1 MKKIIGLLKQRWL
14 ITLFGVIAIALFI
27 WYLGPLFGFG
37 QSRPLEEESHRL
49 IAIGILLLIWALSR
63 GVMFWRAR
71 RRNSEMMAGIS
82 AQSKE
87 IPAISPDEQ
96 ASQEELE
103 TLNEK
108 MEQAIA
114 ALKKARLGGGG
125 RKFLY
130 QLPWYIIIGPPGC
143 GKTTLLKNSNL
154 KFALEEEF
162 GKSAIKGVGGTRN
175 CDWWFAEDAVLL
187 DTAGRYAIQ
196 DSHQELD
203 REGWLGFLSML
214 KKYRRRRP
222 LNGAIVAIS
231 ISDLMAQTSEE
242 RHAHAQAIQSRI
254 QELYEQLGVQVP
266 IYVLLTKFDLLHGF
280 MEYFEEL
287 NQSDRA
293 QVWGATFDLET
304 SQSGGATECL
314 DEELSRLEQRL
325 HSQLLQKLERQ
336 RNRQRR
342 EAIYTFPQQFS
353 ALRGTISNF
362 VKQIFDQ
369 SKFQQ
374 PVKLRGLYFTSAT
387 QEGSPIDRIMGSLA
401 SNFGIDRQAVAPP
414 AGHGKSFFINRLLSE
429 VIFTES
435 GLVGSDPKAEQRIK
449 LIRYGAFAGIFIL
462 FVLISGLLTN
472 ANFNS
477 RGYIEEV
484 QQQAVELE
492 IRLLA
497 LPPGQWDPIAVLP
510 ILDKA
515 RSLAAVDDGDSRTIG
530 WNFYLSQQDKLDQA
544 ASSLYEKLLR
554 EILLPAVM
562 TRMEQHISRSGQDSD
577 ALFAA
582 LKSYL
587 MLSHEFREHYNGN
600 NLQSWVAK
608 ELFAKTANSISL
620 MQRESLDRHLASLF
634 QARPAP
640 LPRAL
645 DGGVVDLARAKL
657 IRTPLDQRVYGE
669 LKKRLMRED
678 PSPFRIIDAAGRS
691 APLVFKRKSGKPL
704 NEGLNTLY
712 TYYGYHEMFLPKSG
726 QLTRQLAKSSWVLGE
741 QYQISTS
748 DNEFELLRHR
758 VHRLYLDDFVRHWR
772 QLLADLT
779 IQPFTSVEHAVE
791 VLGILSSEQSPL
803 LQLLVAVDKETSLFP
818 TTEQM
823 APDGQVGETWD
834 AVKEKWRDLTDS
846 IRINSSEELTRF
858 DTARVTSVF
867 NELNKLVHQTGE
879 APPPVEALITLINE
893 LYLELESLIGTE
905 GDALVKVKR
914 KQIGQVLKKVQT
926 AAKQYPY
933 PLDSMLSAVTV
944 DSISLI
950 QGNVCQHIQT
960 VWESS
965 VLNFCSVA
973 IANRYPIVQTQKQE
987 ITPEDFG
994 EFFGQDGK
1002 MDQFFQQYLAA
1013 NVDRSQSQWR
1023 WVQQDDAKAC
1033 VSEKSLR
1040 QFKRAQ
1046 NIKNSLFNLGSQTP
1060 ALGFSLKPISMS
1072 PEVLNLNLTIDG
1084 QQLSYSHGPVV
1095 TTPMTWPGP
1104 ANTGRV
1110 SLQLLPR
1117 LAGRTSSLTF
1127 ESHWALFRLFDQ
1139 ATMSRGARSEQFLL
1153 DFSIGG
1159 RNVRFDLRANSAIN
1173 PFKLNDLYNFRCPR
1187 QL

>member
-14 ITLFGVIAIALFI
+14 ITLFGIVAIALFI

-37 QSRPLEEESHRL
+37 QSRPFEAESHRL
-49 IAIGILLLIWALSR
+49 IAIGILFLIWALSR
-63 GVMFWRAR
+63 IVMFWRAK
-71 RRNSEMMAGIS
+71 RRNSQMMAGIS
-82 AQSKE
+82 AQSE
-87 IPAISPDEQ
+87 VIPVMSSEEQ

-125 RKFLY
+125 HQFLY
-130 QLPWYIIIGPPGC
+130 QLPWYIIIGPSGC

-154 KFALEEEF
+154 KFALEDEF

-203 REGWLGFLSML
+203 REGWLGFLGML
-214 KKYRRRRP
+214 KKYRSRRP
-222 LNGAIVAIS
+222 VNGAIVAIS

-266 IYVLLTKFDLLHGF
+266 IYVLFTKFDLLHGF

-287 NQSDRA
+287 NQNDRA

-304 SQSGGATECL
+304 SQLGATESL
-314 DEELSRLEQRL
+314 DDELSRLEQRL

-353 ALRGTISNF
+353 ALKGSISDF
-362 VKQIFDQ
+362 VKQIFNQ
-369 SKFQQ
+369 SRFQQ

-414 AGHGKSFFINRLLSE
+414 AEHGKSFFINRLLSE

-435 GLVGSDPKAEQRIK
+435 GLVGSDPKTEKRIK
-449 LIRYGAFAGIFIL
+449 LIRYAAFGGIVTL
-462 FVLISGLLTN
+462 FLLISGLLIN
-472 ANFNS
+472 AYFNS
-477 RGYIEEV
+477 ARYIKEV
-484 QQQAVELE
+484 QQQAVELQ
-492 IRLLA
+492 LKLQA
-497 LPPGQWDPIAVLP
+497 LPSGQWDPFAVLP

-515 RSLAAVDDGDSRTIG
+515 RSLTALDDRNSPITG
-530 WNFYLSQQDKLDQA
+530 WNFNLSQQDKLDQA

-554 EILLPAVM
+554 EMLLPSIM
-562 TRMEQHISRSGQDSD
+562 TRMEQLISRSGLDSD
-577 ALFAA
+577 TLFAA

-587 MLSHEFREHYNGN
+587 LLSHEFMQHYNGK
-600 NLQSWVAK
+600 NLKNWVAK
-608 ELFAKTANSISL
+608 ELFGNTANSITPV
-620 MQRESLDRHLASLF
+620 QRKSLDQHLTSLF
-634 QARPAP
+634 ETRPAP

-645 DGGVVDLARAKL
+645 DGDLVKSARAKL
-657 IRTPLDQRVYGE
+657 VRIPLDQRVYGE
-669 LKKRLMRED
+669 LKKRLMRDD
-678 PSPFRIIDAAGRS
+678 PFPFRISDAAGRS
-691 APLVFKRKSGKPL
+691 APLVFYRKSGKPL
-704 NEGLNTLY
+704 NKGLHTLY
-712 TYYGYHEMFLPKSG
+712 TYYGYHELFLPKSE
-726 QLTRQLAKSSWVLGE
+726 QITQQLANTSWVLGE
-741 QYQISTS
+741 QYQINASE
-748 DNEFELLRHR
+748 NEFDYLLHR
-758 VHRLYLDDFVRHWR
+758 VHRRYLDDFVLQWR

-779 IQPFTSVEHAVE
+779 IQPFTSLEHAVE
-791 VLGILSSEQSPL
+791 VLGIISSEQSPL
-803 LQLLVAVDKETSLFP
+803 LQLLTAVKKETSLFP
-818 TTEQM
+818 SNQQR
-823 APDGQVGETWD
+823 APDDLVGGTWD
-834 AVKEKWRDLTDS
+834 AVKERWRDLTYS
-846 IRINSSEELTRF
+846 LSKNSAEELTRF

-867 NELNKLVHQTGE
+867 NELNKLTQQTGE
-879 APPPVEALITLINE
+879 APLPVEGLISLINE
-893 LYLELESLIGTE
+893 LYLELTSLTQTSSE
-905 GDALVKVKR
+905 ELVKVKR
-914 KQIGQVLKKVQT
+914 KQIGQVLKKVEN
-926 AAKQYPY
+926 ASKQYPY
-933 PLDSMLSAVTV
+933 PLDSMLSAITN
-944 DSISLI
+944 DSASLI
-950 QGNVCQHIQT
+950 QGNVCQHIQK

-965 VLNFCSVA
+965 VLNFCSIA
-973 IANRYPIVQTQKQE
+973 IANRYPIVRTQKQE

-994 EFFGQDGK
+994 RFFGQDG
-1002 MDQFFQQYLAA
+1002 MVDQFFQQYLAA
-1013 NVDRSQSQWR
+1013 NVDRSQPQWR
-1023 WVQQDDAKAC
+1023 WVQQDDSKAC
-1033 VSEKSLR
+1033 VSEKNLR

-1046 NIKNSLFNLGSQTP
+1046 NIKNSFFNLGSQTP
-1060 ALGFSLKPISMS
+1060 SLGFSLKPISMS
-1072 PEVLNLNLTIDG
+1072 PEVINLNLNIDG
-1084 QQLSYSHGPVV
+1084 QQLSYAHGPVV
-1095 TTPMTWPGP
+1095 ATPMTWPGP

-1127 ESHWALFRLFDQ
+1127 ESPWALFRLFDQ
-1139 ATMSRGARSEQFLL
+1139 AKLSRGARSEQFLL
-1153 DFSIGG
+1153 DFSIGK
-1159 RNVRFDLRANSAIN
+1159 RKVRFDLRANSAIN
-1173 PFKLNDLYNFRCPR
+1173 PFKLNDLYYFRCPQ

>member
-14 ITLFGVIAIALFI
+14 ITLFGIIALALFI

-37 QSRPLEEESHRL
+37 QSRPFEAKSHRL
-49 IAIGILLLIWALSR
+49 IAIGILFLIWAISR

-87 IPAISPDEQ
+87 IPDISPDEQ

-103 TLNEK
+103 ALKEK

-125 RKFLY
+125 RQFLY

-143 GKTTLLKNSNL
+143 GKTTLLRNSNL

-187 DTAGRYAIQ
+187 DTAGRYATQ

-203 REGWLGFLSML
+203 RESWLGFLSML

-222 LNGAIVAIS
+222 VNGLIVAIS

-287 NQSDRA
+287 DQNERA

-304 SQSGGATECL
+304 SQSGATEYL
-314 DEELSRLEQRL
+314 DDELSGLEQRL
-325 HSQLLQKLERQ
+325 HSQLLQKMDRQ
-336 RNRQRR
+336 RSRQRR

-369 SKFQQ
+369 SRFQQ

-387 QEGSPIDRIMGSLA
+387 QEGSPIDRIMGALA

-414 AGHGKSFFINRLLSE
+414 AEHGKSFFINRLLSE
-429 VIFTES
+429 VIFNES
-435 GLVGSDPKAEQRIK
+435 GLVGSDPKAEKRIK
-449 LIRYGAFAGIFIL
+449 LIRYGAFGGIFIL
-462 FVLISGLLTN
+462 FLLISGLLIN
-472 ANFNS
+472 AYFNS
-477 RGYIEEV
+477 SGHIEVV
-484 QQQAVELE
+484 QQQAEELQLE
-492 IRLLA
+492 LQA
-497 LPPGQWDPIAVLP
+497 VPSGQWDPFTVLP

-515 RSLAAVDDGDSRTIG
+515 RSLTAVDDSDSRNTG
-530 WNFYLSQQDKLDQA
+530 WSFNLSQHDKLDQA

-554 EILLPAVM
+554 EILLPSVM
-562 TRMEQHISRSGQDSD
+562 TRMEQYISQSSQDSD

-582 LKSYL
+582 LRSYL
-587 MLSHEFREHYNGN
+587 MLSHEYMEHYNGN
-600 NLQSWVAK
+600 DLQGWVAI
-608 ELFAKTANSISL
+608 ELFGESVNAITNS
-620 MQRESLDRHLASLF
+620 QRESLDRHLASLF
-634 QARPAP
+634 DARPAP

-645 DGGVVDLARAKL
+645 DGGLVDSARAQL
-657 IRTPLDQRVYGE
+657 IRIPLDQRVYGE
-669 LKKRLMRED
+669 LKKRLTRDD
-678 PSPFRIIDAAGRS
+678 PSPFRISDAAGRS
-691 APLVFKRKSGKPL
+691 APLVFRRKSGKPL
-704 NEGLNTLY
+704 NEGLNTLF
-712 TYYGYHEMFLPKSG
+712 TYDGYHRLFLPKSE
-726 QLTRQLAKSSWVLGE
+726 QLTRQLASSSWVLGE
-741 QYQISTS
+741 QYQINTS
-748 DNEFELLRHR
+748 DDEFELLRHR
-758 VHRLYLDDFVRHWR
+758 VHRRYLDDFVQHWR

-779 IQPFTSVEHAVE
+779 IQPFTSVEHAAE
-791 VLGILSSEQSPL
+791 VLGIVSSEQSPL
-803 LQLLVAVDKETSLFP
+803 LQLLSAVAKETSLFP

-823 APDGQVGETWD
+823 APGGQVGGTFD
-834 AVKEKWRDLTDS
+834 FIQKRWRSLSKALTD
-846 IRINSSEELTRF
+846 NSSEELTRF
-858 DTARVTSVF
+858 DTARVTIVF
-867 NELNKLVHQTGE
+867 NELNKLVHQSGD
-879 APPPVEALITLINE
+879 APLPVEGLIALLNE
-893 LYLELESLIGTE
+893 LFLELTSLTQTSSKE
-905 GDALVKVKR
+905 LVEVKR
-914 KQIGQVLKKVQT
+914 KQISQVLKKVQN

-933 PLDSMLSAVTV
+933 PLDSMLSAITN
-944 DSISLI
+944 DSASLI
-950 QGNVCQHIQT
+950 QGNVCQHIQK

-973 IANRYPIVQTQKQE
+973 IANRYPITQTQKQE

-994 EFFGQDGK
+994 RFFGQDGI

-1023 WVQQDDAKAC
+1023 WIQQDDAGGCA
-1033 VSEKSLR
+1033 SEKSLR

-1046 NIKNSLFNLGSQTP
+1046 NIRNSFFNLGSQTP
-1060 ALGFSLKPISMS
+1060 SLGFSLKPISMS
-1072 PEVLNLNLTIDG
+1072 PEITHLNLTIDG
-1084 QQLSYSHGPVV
+1084 QQLSYAHGPVV

-1104 ANTGRV
+1104 ANTGQV
-1110 SLQLLPR
+1110 SLQFLPR

-1127 ESHWALFRLFDQ
+1127 ASPWALFRLFDQ

-1159 RNVRFDLRANSAIN
+1159 RNVRFELRANSAIN
-1173 PFKLNDLYNFRCPR
+1173 PFKLNDLYYFRCPR

>member
-37 QSRPLEEESHRL
+37 QSRPFEAKSHRL
-49 IAIGILLLIWALSR
+49 IAIGILFLIWALSR
-63 GVMFWRAR
+63 GVMFWRAK

-103 TLNEK
+103 TLKEK

-125 RKFLY
+125 RQFLY

-222 LNGAIVAIS
+222 VNGAIVAIS

-242 RHAHAQAIQSRI
+242 RHADAQAIQSRI

-266 IYVLLTKFDLLHGF
+266 IYVLFTKFDLLHGF

-287 NQSDRA
+287 NQNDRA

-304 SQSGGATECL
+304 SQSGATECL
-314 DEELSRLEQRL
+314 DDELSRLEQRL

-342 EAIYTFPQQFS
+342 EAIYPFPQQFS

-369 SKFQQ
+369 SRFQQ
-374 PVKLRGLYFTSAT
+374 PVNLRGLYFTSAT
-387 QEGSPIDRIMGSLA
+387 QEGTPIDRIMGSLA
-401 SNFGIDRQAVAPP
+401 SNFGIDRQVVAPP
-414 AGHGKSFFINRLLSE
+414 AEHGKSFFINRLLSE
-429 VIFTES
+429 VIFNES
-435 GLVGSDPKAEQRIK
+435 GLVGSNPKAEQRIK
-449 LIRYGAFAGIFIL
+449 LIRYGAFGGIFIL
-462 FVLISGLLTN
+462 FLLISGQLIN
-472 ANFNS
+472 AYFNS
-477 RGYIEEV
+477 SGYIEEV
-484 QQQAVELE
+484 QQQAEELQ
-492 IRLLA
+492 LKLQA
-497 LPPGQWDPIAVLP
+497 VPSGQWDPFAVLP

-515 RSLAAVDDGDSRTIG
+515 RSLTAVDDGDSRTTG
-530 WNFYLSQQDKLDQA
+530 WNFNLSQHDKLDQA

-554 EILLPAVM
+554 EILLPSVM
-562 TRMEQHISRSGQDSD
+562 TRMEQHISRSSQDSD

-608 ELFAKTANSISL
+608 ELFGKTANSIPL
-620 MQRESLDRHLASLF
+620 TQRESLDRHLASLF
-634 QARPAP
+634 EARPAP

-645 DGGVVDLARAKL
+645 DGNLVNRARATL
-657 IRTPLDQRVYGE
+657 VRTPLDQRVYGE
-669 LKKRLMRED
+669 LKKRLMRND
-678 PSPFRIIDAAGRS
+678 PSPFRISDAAGRS
-691 APLVFKRKSGKPL
+691 APLVFSRKSGKPL
-704 NEGLNTLY
+704 NKGLHTLY
-712 TYYGYHEMFLPKSG
+712 TYYGYHELFLPKSE
-726 QLTRQLAKSSWVLGE
+726 QLTQQLANTSWVLGE
-741 QYQISTS
+741 QYQINAS
-748 DNEFELLRHR
+748 DNEFVLLRHR
-758 VHRLYLDDFVRHWR
+758 VHRRYLDDFVLHWR

-779 IQPFTSVEHAVE
+779 IQPFTSLEHAVE
-791 VLGILSSEQSPL
+791 VLGIVSSEQSPL
-803 LQLLVAVDKETSLFP
+803 LQLLAAVEKETSLFP

-823 APDGQVGETWD
+823 APGGQVGGTWD
-834 AVKEKWRDLTDS
+834 AVKERWRDLTDS
-846 IRINSSEELTRF
+846 LRNNSPEELTRF

-879 APPPVEALITLINE
+879 APPPVEGLIALINE
-893 LYLELESLIGTE
+893 LYLELASLTQTSSE
-905 GDALVKVKR
+905 ELVKVKR
-914 KQIGQVLKKVQT
+914 KQIGQVLKKAQN

-933 PLDSMLSAVTV
+933 PLDSMLSAITG
-944 DSISLI
+944 DSASLI
-950 QGNVCQHIQT
+950 QGNVCQHIQK

-994 EFFGQDGK
+994 QFFGQDGRV
-1002 MDQFFQQYLAA
+1002 DQFFQQYLAA

-1023 WVQQDDAKAC
+1023 WVQQDDAEAC

-1046 NIKNSLFNLGSQTP
+1046 NIKNSFFNLGSQTP

-1072 PEVLNLNLTIDG
+1072 PEITHLNLTIDG

-1127 ESHWALFRLFDQ
+1127 ESPWALFRLFDQ
-1139 ATMSRGARSEQFLL
+1139 AKMSRGARSEHFLL
-1153 DFSIGG
+1153 DFSIG
-1159 RNVRFDLRANSAIN
+1159 RRDVRFDLRANSAIN
-1173 PFKLNDLYNFRCPR
+1173 PFKLNDLYLFRCPR